1 MKKNHLFIVYYL
13 LARVLI
19 YFFTNK
25 ILRNFDFQQFI
36 IEYRRYIIIST
47 LSYIF
52 YCVTLYDEE
61 KIFRRN
67 LVKRGNIYLFIF
79 LFIRPLFNIPPFSFL
94 LLSGIIRGLRKIRG
108 LNKKIKIP
116 LFIVGGISILGI
128 FLSGFFYLYPEAP
141 DIQGFIA
148 KQSPKLIISSTSTI
162 PKNESYI
169 QIQNLDNQKKETF
182 TFKPEKRKINLT
194 ENSEILY
201 ASNTPREENQIF
213 LLLENG
219 DLMNIFP
226 QTLVHFDKDHQTITI
241 LQGTWEIAYSSLERK
256 WDFSGNLQE
265 LNEKTYQTIT
275 DSYRNDLN
283 IHLYKQIGNGVQKN
297 VIIRNINKK
306 FLTIMEKI
314 LPGVFYQNL
323 QNFEEFNKYRKTDD
337 TILDT
342 SKYQNTNHQ
351 AQEWLFSEGR
361 DHIKQNKESR
371 TFSNNF

>member
-61 KIFRRN
+61 KTFRRD
-67 LVKRGNIYLFIF
+67 LIKRANIYLFVF

-94 LLSGIIRGLRKIRG
+94 LLSGIIRGLRKIKN
-108 LNKKIKIP
+108 LPKKIKIP
-116 LFIVGGISILGI
+116 LLIIGGIAILGI

-169 QIQNLDNQKKETF
+169 QIQNLNNQKKETF

-201 ASNTPREENQIF
+201 ASNTPRKENQIF

-226 QTLVHFDKDHQTITI
+226 QTLLHFDKDHQTITI
-241 LQGTWEIAYSSLERK
+241 LQGT
-256 WDFSGNLQE
+256 
-265 LNEKTYQTIT
+265 
-275 DSYRNDLN
+275 
-283 IHLYKQIGNGVQKN
+283 
-297 VIIRNINKK
+297 
-306 FLTIMEKI
+306 
-314 LPGVFYQNL
+314 
-323 QNFEEFNKYRKTDD
+323 
-337 TILDT
+337 
-342 SKYQNTNHQ
+342 
-351 AQEWLFSEGR
+351 
-361 DHIKQNKESR
+361 
-371 TFSNNF
+371 